1 MKTIYKVNDVEV
13 SIGHFYKF
21 IEGVS
26 EMPFE
31 LVKHKMHEERLNR
44 FTEMGVGKADNIVIE
59 IYGRSCIDVTYINGN
74 NRVVCFINEETYSF
88 AFSDMNCV
96 DYNDSGSDIQ
106 ALEKALNEL
115 AGSNPNGATLKHS
128 DIDFRKLTAAIKL
141 AKKFNVVTVEYQQGG
156 NDVFHIEFEY
166 TPSFAEA
173 VTMGMQTKKHDIM
186 LVGYEFFIRE
196 FAESHP
202 DSVLNEANK

>member
-13 SIGHFYKF
+13 HIRHFYKF
-21 IEGVS
+21 IEGVN

-31 LVKHKMHEERLNR
+31 IIKHEINEEWLLK
-44 FTEMGVGKADNIVIE
+44 FLEMGVSKADNIVIE
-59 IYGRSCIDVTYINGN
+59 IYGRSCIDVTYINGD
-74 NRVVCFINEETYSF
+74 NRVICFINEETDSF

-106 ALEKALNEL
+106 ALEKALDEL
-115 AGSNPNGATLKHS
+115 AEANPAATTLKHS
-128 DIDFRKLTAAIKL
+128 DIDFRKITAAIKL
-141 AKKFNVVTVEYQQGG
+141 ASKFNVVTFEYQQGG

-173 VTMGMQTKKHDIM
+173 VAMGTQTKKHDIM
-186 LVGYEFFIRE
+186 LVGYEFFTRE
-196 FAESHP
+196 FSDSHP

>member
-21 IEGVS
+21 IEGVN

-31 LVKHKMHEERLNR
+31 LVKHKINEERLNR
-44 FTEMGVGKADNIVIE
+44 LIEMGVGKADNIVIE
-59 IYGRSCIDVTYINGN
+59 IYGRSCIDVTYINGD
-74 NRVVCFINEETYSF
+74 NRVICFINEETDSF

-106 ALEKALNEL
+106 ALEKALYEL
-115 AGSNPNGATLKHS
+115 AEANPAATTLKHS
-128 DIDFRKLTAAIKL
+128 DIDFRKITAAIKL
-141 AKKFNVVTVEYQQGG
+141 ASKFNVVTFEYQQGG

-173 VTMGMQTKKHDIM
+173 VAMGTQTKKHDIM
-186 LVGYEFFIRE
+186 LVGYEFFTRE
-196 FAESHP
+196 FSDSHP